1 MLSSAS
7 KDLPDLRFA
16 GLSCLNVG
24 SGLPGSRAAGA
35 LSVGRA
41 SLHVLKLPDAVSP
54 VDLC

>member
-7 KDLPDLRFA
+7 KNLPDLRFA

-41 SLHVLKLPDAVSP
+41 SLHVLNLPDAVAP